1 MKLEISYSKASDR
14 FLSKNR
20 ELMTEDELERLII
33 QGVRKILKIEDVA
46 LDIKSLKGKY
56 RGYFRIRKGKIR
68 IIFSLKKD
76 KVLIAFVHA
85 VGLRKDI
92 YR

>member
-20 ELMTEDELERLII
+20 ELITEDELDKLII
-33 QGVRKILKIEDVA
+33 QGVKKIIKIEDIA
-46 LDIKSLKGKY
+46 LDLKSLKGKY

-68 IIFSLKKD
+68 IIFSLKKN
-76 KVLIAFVHA
+76 KVMIAFVHA
-85 VGLRKDI
+85 VGFRKDI
-92 YR
+92 YK